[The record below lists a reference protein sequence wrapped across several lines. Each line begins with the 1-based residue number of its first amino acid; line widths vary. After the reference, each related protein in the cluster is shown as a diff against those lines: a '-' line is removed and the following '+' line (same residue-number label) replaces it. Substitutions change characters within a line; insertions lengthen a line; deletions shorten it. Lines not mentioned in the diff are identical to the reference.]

1 MKEVDYNRYWY
12 ALYTRPRFEKK
23 VDLQLKELKIES
35 YLPIRTVTKYW
46 SDRKKRI
53 DEPLFP
59 SYIFV
64 FATLKEQYRA
74 FQPHGVVKYVSF
86 NGKVIRIPN
95 EQIEA
100 VRRMLESGYTPLVH
114 DNFVKGDA
122 VEIIS
127 GPLMGLRGFV
137 SEHRGNSHFSVFI
150 SGIRQSVAVI
160 IDAGRLK
167 LIEK

>member
-1 MKEVDYNRYWY
+1 MNFQQSRSERKKVKEVDYNRYWY

-64 FATLKEQYRA
+64 FATLK
-74 FQPHGVVKYVSF
+74 
-86 NGKVIRIPN
+86 
-95 EQIEA
+95 
-100 VRRMLESGYTPLVH
+100 
-114 DNFVKGDA
+114 DNNH
-122 VEIIS
+122 IIQ
-127 GPLMGLRGFV
+127 GG
-137 SEHRGNSHFSVFI
+137 
-150 SGIRQSVAVI
+150 
-160 IDAGRLK
+160 
-167 LIEK
+167 